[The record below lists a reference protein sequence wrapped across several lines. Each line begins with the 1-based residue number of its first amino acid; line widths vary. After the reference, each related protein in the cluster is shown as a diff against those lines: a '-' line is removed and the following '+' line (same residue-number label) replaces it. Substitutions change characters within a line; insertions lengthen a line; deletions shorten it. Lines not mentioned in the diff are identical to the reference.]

1 MFHCCSKT
9 YETTMARFWDAT
21 CHVVCC
27 VRSLLLNT
35 VFISIQT
42 QTTTSRL
49 LFFDITSLV
58 HDYPIYSSKVHSKP
72 SLHPFTVSN
81 TPHTTSRHK
90 IYLAVRCINTEAIS
104 WWIEN
109 PHALYSILKGLHQ
122 RWKEECCTQ
131 NDKIRR
137 RGWSVGQR

>member
-1 MFHCCSKT
+1 MRQQWRVF
-9 YETTMARFWDAT
+9 ETRLVMLF
-21 CHVVCC
+21 VVFVAVAQYCIYFYTNANNHF
-27 VRSLLLNT
+27 S
-35 VFISIQT
+35 SP
-42 QTTTSRL
+42 
-49 LFFDITSLV
+49 FFDITSLV

-72 SLHPFTVSN
+72 SLHPFSVPN
-81 TPHTTSRHK
+81 TPHITSRHK

-131 NDKIRR
+131 NDKILRR
-137 RGWSVGQR
+137 RWSVGQR